1 MLGKGKTVDE
11 QMGWQVDEQEGG
23 WVGAGWVG
31 GWLVGAGWV
40 GAGWGNEF

>member
-1 MLGKGKTVDE
+1 
-11 QMGWQVDEQEGG
+11 MGWQVDEQEGG